1 MSNPFKKG
9 DKVVA
14 RPGCD
19 GVHAKHG
26 AVFTVYRV
34 QGDHVDVR
42 PDVCFFRPEGPANW
56 HYCHLRAAVAGQ
68 DYPVPGGHSQA
79 AEYLGHLSDGSS
91 VQKHSA
97 GPIYPCVIRLRD
109 QRLGGGTLFD
119 YGVTSPRNQ
128 EPLWLSTLEAATA
141 LANIINKDLK

>member
-1 MSNPFKKG
+1 MNHPFKTG
-9 DKVVA
+9 DWVVTA
-14 RPGCD
+14 NGEDLSEYGIRPG
-19 GVHAKHG
+19 
-26 AVFTVYRV
+26 
-34 QGDHVDVR
+34 
-42 PDVCFFRPEGPANW
+42 
-56 HYCHLRAAVAGQ
+56 AAVAVKRVYFDRAGAPCVEVNTALAQ
-68 DYPVPGGHSQA
+68 DCTLWARRFVAVPQA
-79 AEYLGHLSDGSS
+79 AAATTGHLPDGSS
-91 VQKHSA
+91 VQKHRA